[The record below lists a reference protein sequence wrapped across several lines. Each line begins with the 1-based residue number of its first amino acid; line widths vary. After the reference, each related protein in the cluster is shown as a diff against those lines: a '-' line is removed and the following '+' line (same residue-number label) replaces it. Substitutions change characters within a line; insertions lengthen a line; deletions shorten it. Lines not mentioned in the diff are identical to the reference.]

1 MRFCSVVTKED
12 EYLYINLELLELFVI
27 HYWIQK
33 TMLVIDYSVHNIID
47 VNAFHHVGFIVF
59 RKFKFNV

>member
-1 MRFCSVVTKED
+1 MRFCSVVIKED

-33 TMLVIDYSVHNIID
+33 TMLVIDYSVHNIVD
-47 VNAFHHVGFIVF
+47 VKHISTCWIYSISQI
-59 RKFKFNV
+59 